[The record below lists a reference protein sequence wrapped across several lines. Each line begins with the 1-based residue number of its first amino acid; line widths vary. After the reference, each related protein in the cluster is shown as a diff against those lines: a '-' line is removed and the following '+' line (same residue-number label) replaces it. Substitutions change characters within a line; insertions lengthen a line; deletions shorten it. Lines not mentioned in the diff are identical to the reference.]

1 MEGFLA
7 ANTLSCVVKMC
18 LGKVT
23 TIELRNEAFATGLI
37 TEVSKS
43 LNQSADFSGRNVLVR
58 SMGS

>member
-1 MEGFLA
+1 MTAAMEGFLA

-43 LNQSADFSGRNVLVR
+43 LN
-58 SMGS
+58 